1 MKKENAMYVE
11 ISGKRIAYDE
21 RGEGRPILFLHG
33 WPLDRRSMVG
43 SFEPI
48 FQHRTG
54 WRRVYPDLPGMGETG
69 AVPGVSTQDG
79 VLDLIVEFASH
90 VAERKPFGVVGLSY
104 GGLLAQ
110 GLTFR
115 MGSSMSGLLAV
126 VPGMAEREKRILPEF
141 RVIHR
146 KPVDFSG
153 VDDEAKQ
160 GFESMAV
167 VQTQE
172 HLRAWQELILPGVA
186 AADDGFLAELDK
198 RYGFSFDHRRPP
210 RPFEAPTLFLT
221 GRQDSVC
228 GYRQAWEVLESYPRA
243 SFVVLDR
250 AGHCLNFEQPTLF
263 AALVH
268 EWLDRVE
275 EYIETDER

>member
-1 MKKENAMYVE
+1 MYAD
-11 ISGKRIAYDE
+11 IDGKRIVYEEKGD
-21 RGEGRPILFLHG
+21 GRPMLFLHG
-33 WPLDRRSMVG
+33 WPLDRRSMIG

-48 FQHRTG
+48 FEHRTG
-54 WRRVYPDLPGMGETG
+54 WRRIYPDLPGMGETG
-69 AVPGVSTQDG
+69 AMPGVATQEH
-79 VLDLIVEFASH
+79 VLELLIEFASRM
-90 VAERKPFGVVGLSY
+90 ARGQPIAVVGLSY
-104 GGLLAQ
+104 GGFLAQ
-110 GLTFR
+110 GLACR
-115 MGSSMSGLLAV
+115 IGPSMSGFLAI
-126 VPGMAEREKRILPEF
+126 VPGMGERERRILPEF

-146 KPVDFSG
+146 EPVDFSG
-153 VDDEAKQ
+153 VEDETKQ

-172 HLRAWQELILPGVA
+172 HLRGWQELILPGVT
-186 AADDGFLAELDK
+186 AADDDFLAELDK
-198 RYGFSFDHRRPP
+198 EYGFSFDHRRPP

-228 GYRQAWEVLESYPRA
+228 GYREAWEVLERYPRA

-250 AGHCLNFEQPTLF
+250 AGHCLHFEQPALF

-275 EYIETDER
+275 EYIETEER

>member
-1 MKKENAMYVE
+1 MHVE
-11 ISGKRIAYDE
+11 ISGKRIAYEE
-21 RGEGRPILFLHG
+21 RGDGRPMLFLHG
-33 WPLDRRSMVG
+33 WPLDRRSMIG

-48 FQHRTG
+48 LEHRTG

-69 AVPGVSTQDG
+69 ALPGVTTQDH
-79 VLDLIVEFASH
+79 VLELLKEFVAH
-90 VAERKPFGVVGLSY
+90 VAKGEPICVVGLSY

-110 GLTFR
+110 GLIHHV
-115 MGSSMSGLLAV
+115 GPSMNGLLAI
-126 VPGMAEREKRILPEF
+126 VPSMGEHGKRILPEF

-146 KPVDFSG
+146 EPVDFSG
-153 VDDEAKQ
+153 VDEEGKQ

-172 HLRAWQELILPGVA
+172 HLRGWQELIVPAVA
-186 AADDGFLAELDK
+186 AADEEFLEELDLV
-198 RYGFSFDHRRPP
+198 YGFSFDHRVLP
-210 RPFEAPTLFLT
+210 RPFEAPALFLL

-228 GYRQAWEVLESYPRA
+228 GYREAWDVLESYPRA

-250 AGHCLNFEQPTLF
+250 AGHCLNFEQPSLTE
-263 AALVH
+263 ALVH

-275 EYIETDER
+275 EYVETEGR